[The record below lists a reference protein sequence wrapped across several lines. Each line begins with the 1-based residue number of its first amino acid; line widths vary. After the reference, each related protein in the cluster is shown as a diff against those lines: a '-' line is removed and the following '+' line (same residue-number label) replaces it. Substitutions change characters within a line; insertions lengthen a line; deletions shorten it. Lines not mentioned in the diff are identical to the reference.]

1 MLSVVQMVMSFPPEK
16 TGVAGSASLITSRQN
31 ALRRAQFVLAAGR
44 RVTRDLAD
52 ARAHGQPLSRVLAD
66 SVTRERRYFSQ
77 HLDAMWNRAKAAAQ
91 VDSAAMTYGN
101 LLGWNTVLDGHTS
114 PECRAADGKNFE
126 ATDQPLIGWPGA
138 VHPHCR
144 CYPGPAHA
152 GARMLPS
159 AHRVPVRR
167 LVRVA

>member
-1 MLSVVQMVMSFPPEK
+1 MLSVVQMVMSFPPER